1 MDDNNE
7 MDSGTMMEERLDDFF
22 QQKEDSGVSVS
33 VFSLQRD
40 YVLSVQFVEEEESES
55 MKDVE
60 MENFVNDDQPVFQ
73 FFGDEDGDLLTVCV
87 LYMDT

>member
-1 MDDNNE
+1 
-7 MDSGTMMEERLDDFF
+7 
-22 QQKEDSGVSVS
+22 
-33 VFSLQRD
+33 
-40 YVLSVQFVEEEESES
+40 

-73 FFGDEDGDLLTVCV
+73 FFGNEDGDLLTVRV